1 MVGQDTKT
9 NSAVNA
15 NIEQI
20 FLNNNVLHTK
30 LPRSKRMMA
39 RCLKNDK
46 IFLRM
51 INASWNCTAES
62 SNNNFLV
69 ALIIAT

>member
-1 MVGQDTKT
+1 M
-9 NSAVNA
+9 
-15 NIEQI
+15 I
-20 FLNNNVLHTK
+20 
-30 LPRSKRMMA
+30 A

-51 INASWNCTAES
+51 INASWS